1 MTRISPTLY
10 PAPAGHTKAAPTHG
24 TKARS
29 CREKFGALTSV
40 KGNQCAPTEGVPTPP
55 LPLGHPQHTIPQAFE
70 RLNAPQMRRDR
81 MDSALPPV
89 WLMLISAATCVL
101 TMLLADTLYGK
112 FFLWITGFSL

>member
-10 PAPAGHTKAAPTHG
+10 PATRG
-24 TKARS
+24 
-29 CREKFGALTSV
+29 KFGALTSV
-40 KGNQCAPTEGVPTPP
+40 KGNQCAPEATPQPRRVEG
-55 LPLGHPQHTIPQAFE
+55 PQHTIPQAFE

-89 WLMLISAATCVL
+89 WLMLIAAATCIL